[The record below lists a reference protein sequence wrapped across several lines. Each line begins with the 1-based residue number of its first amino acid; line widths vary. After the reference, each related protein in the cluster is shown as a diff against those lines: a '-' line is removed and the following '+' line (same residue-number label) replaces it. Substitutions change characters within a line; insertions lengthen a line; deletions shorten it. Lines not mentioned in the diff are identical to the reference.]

1 MAECLVLVPSSSNES
16 GFKGVKTQQGKYS
29 VAIRE
34 KGKQLH
40 LGCFATPEEGALCY
54 ARHIGAK
61 RAATEAAEAR
71 GKHSRRP
78 GKHSVELEDEEPST
92 PNLKR
97 QATKSGREVKRPK
110 R

>member
-1 MAECLVLVPSSSNES
+1 MPSSSNES
-16 GFKGVKTQQGKYS
+16 GFKSVMKHVIKHRGKCYLVS
-29 VAIRE
+29 ISE
-34 KGKQLH
+34 KGKKLH

-54 ARHIGAK
+54 ARHIGAE